1 MKTRFYPLEYGGTK
15 NEQPPHQ
22 ASAWGW
28 MFCDLAVYKVS
39 ISAGSHRIRSLAR
52 SFPVFFTPLHSLSSL
67 YEIWVFVVLFVEVRR
82 SDVSAGVCSAPL
94 HKHGRKQLSLK
105 HNLIGITEP
114 SGPTRWWVARNR
126 CLPKE
131 KYSALEYMWDFFFP
145 PYPKNW
151 GYSAMT
157 GYVAALEPRRVLCF
171 MNSLFYITEEKK
183 KPFTFCPSFFS
194 APVYLFCSAR
204 TFSKRLKVDAG
215 GDSVEETGRKRG
227 ARIPLPCRHPRKG
240 GITRIRVDA
249 SLVWNRTRC
258 VKIRQKEWGAGGK
271 GWGGLFHQRG
281 KEKEQINGGMIM
293 NYLLATE
300 GVRGER

>member
-1 MKTRFYPLEYGGTK
+1 
-15 NEQPPHQ
+15 
-22 ASAWGW
+22 

-39 ISAGSHRIRSLAR
+39 IWAGSHRIRSLVR

-131 KYSALEYMWDFFFP
+131 KYSASEYMWEFFFSS
-145 PYPKNW
+145 PKNW

-157 GYVAALEPRRVLCF
+157 GSMAALEPWRVLCS
-171 MNSLFYITEEKK
+171 MNLLFYHGRKK
-183 KPFTFCPSFFS
+183 KSLL
-194 APVYLFCSAR
+194 LF
-204 TFSKRLKVDAG
+204 
-215 GDSVEETGRKRG
+215 
-227 ARIPLPCRHPRKG
+227 PL
-240 GITRIRVDA
+240 
-249 SLVWNRTRC
+249 
-258 VKIRQKEWGAGGK
+258 
-271 GWGGLFHQRG
+271 LF
-281 KEKEQINGGMIM
+281 
-293 NYLLATE
+293 
-300 GVRGER
+300 